1 MKMIELSSKQ
11 KKILLYVSMPFFYL
25 LALLIFVRLTFPYQ
39 TLRSRLLAEYNTQQ
53 SEKFLEI
60 DHLSGS
66 GMFGVEAEGVR
77 LVEVVRTLAEAEEAA
92 PKMLAV
98 ESASIGIGAWSY
110 LFGKLAVDFSAKVG
124 GGDLSGEFVQN
135 AVGAKIAVEGSLIDI
150 SGLTLLS
157 AGLGLPL
164 GGELGG
170 KVDLFL
176 PEGQMKNAEGTF
188 DLTVTNL
195 TAGDGKAKIRDT
207 IALPKLNAGTLNFQA
222 KAEAGRLDIEKFTAN
237 GKDFELS
244 AEGRLRLR
252 EPFDKSSVAV
262 DATFKFKEAYT
273 SQSDITK
280 SLFGVPESKVPG
292 LFDMDPMVRRAK
304 QPDGAYSWS
313 VTGLL
318 AQPKFNAGRKRP
330 ASKTRDKEE
339 PEE

>member
-1 MKMIELSSKQ
+1 MRKIELSAKQ
-11 KKILLYVSMPFFYL
+11 RKVLIYVSAPFCYL
-25 LALLIFVRLTFPYQ
+25 LALFLFVRLTFPYEMV
-39 TLRSRLLAEYNTQQ
+39 RHHLLAQYNTQQ

-60 DHLSGS
+60 QRLSGS

-77 LVEVVRTLAEAEEAA
+77 LVEVVTTLAEAEEAD
-92 PKMLAV
+92 PKMLVV
-98 ESASIGIGAWSY
+98 ESASIGISAWSY
-110 LFGKLAVDFSAKVG
+110 LFGKIAVDFDAQVG
-124 GGDLSGEFVQN
+124 GGELFGEFYQN
-135 AVGAKIAVEGSLIDI
+135 EAGAKIMVEGTLVNI

-164 GGELGG
+164 GGEMGG

-188 DLTVTNL
+188 DVRVTNL
-195 TAGDGKAKIRDT
+195 TAGDGKAKIRGT

-222 KAEAGRLDIEKFTAN
+222 KAEAGRLDIQKFTTN

-273 SQSDITK
+273 GQSDITK
-280 SLFGVPESKVPG
+280 SLFGAPDSKVPG

-304 QPDGAYSWS
+304 QPDGAYSWNVS
-313 VTGLL
+313 GLL
-318 AQPKFNAGRKRP
+318 AAPKFNAGRKRSL
-330 ASKTRDKEE
+330 SKTKDDAEE
-339 PEE
+339 